1 MMKQRAQWKG
11 AGMTVIGAVITLL
24 FLFPVYWM
32 VKTSITPITDLFSSP
47 PHFGVLNATFTA
59 YYDNFIHNTDML
71 RYIGNS
77 FIIAIGTM
85 IMSLLFATPA
95 AYALARLDLKGKS
108 LIMILLLA
116 IQMLP
121 GIMMAMPL
129 FIMFSKVHLVNSY
142 FGLILA
148 DMIHALPF
156 AVLVLRPSFMA
167 LPKGLEEAAKIDGCN
182 QFTAFTRIILP
193 LVVPGM
199 MTVAVFC
206 FLFGWGDFIFGL
218 TLTTE
223 DSVRPLTLGLYRFIG
238 QYGTEWNNLMAVA
251 TLAALPIIIIFI
263 GLQRYVVGGITAGSM
278 KD

>member
-1 MMKQRAQWKG
+1 MEDSKIKKYSSM
-11 AGMTVIGAVITLL
+11 VIGAVFTLV

-32 VKTSITPITDLFSSP
+32 IKTSITPITDLFVNP
-47 PHFGVLNATFTA
+47 PRFMVNKPSMQA
-59 YYDNFIHNTDML
+59 YIDNFINNTDMIG
-71 RYIGNS
+71 YIGNS

-85 IMSLLFATPA
+85 IMSLLFAVPA

-108 LIMILLLA
+108 IIMIFLLA
-116 IQMLP
+116 VQMLP

-129 FIMFSKVHLVNSY
+129 YIMFSKASMINNY

-156 AVLVLRPSFMA
+156 AILVLRPSFLA

-182 QFTAFTRIILP
+182 KFTAFTKIMLP
-193 LVVPGM
+193 LAMPGM
-199 MTVAVFC
+199 VTVAVFC
-206 FLFGWGDFIFGL
+206 FLFGWGDFIFAL
-218 TLTTE
+218 TLTSE
-223 DSVRPLTLGLYRFIG
+223 NSIRPLTLGLYRFIG

-251 TLAALPIIIIFI
+251 TIAALPIIIIFVS
-263 GLQRYVVGGITAGSM
+263 LQKYVVGGIVAGSM